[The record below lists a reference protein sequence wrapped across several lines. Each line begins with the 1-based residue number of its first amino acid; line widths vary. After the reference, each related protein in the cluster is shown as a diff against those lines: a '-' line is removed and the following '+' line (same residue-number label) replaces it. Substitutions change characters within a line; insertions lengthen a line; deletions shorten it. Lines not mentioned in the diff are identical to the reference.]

1 MRITANKIDEW
12 ANTADCRVKLPL
24 LIRKLIYE
32 NINDLSKCKF
42 PSLEQTTSSSGFDGI
57 LESNEE
63 TQYVPKGVSVWEM
76 GCNKDKKGK
85 ADDDYDKRKEDP
97 LSTAPKETVYIQVSP
112 RIWKDEKIK
121 EWCDEKNQDNF
132 WKDVILLDA
141 KDLEEWINNT
151 PLLNSGLQKS

>member
-76 GCNKDKKGK
+76 GCAKDKK
-85 ADDDYDKRKEDP
+85 
-97 LSTAPKETVYIQVSP
+97 
-112 RIWKDEKIK
+112 EKQIMIMIK
-121 EWCDEKNQDNF
+121 EK
-132 WKDVILLDA
+132 KIH
-141 KDLEEWINNT
+141 
-151 PLLNSGLQKS
+151 

>member
-12 ANTADCRVKLPL
+12 ANTLDCRAKLPL

-63 TQYVPKGVSVWEM
+63 TQYIPKGVSVWEM
-76 GCNKDKKGK
+76 GCTKYKKEK
-85 ADDDYDKRKEDP
+85 ADGDYDKRKEDP
-97 LSTAPKETVYIQVSP
+97 LNTTPKETVYIQVSP

-121 EWCDEKNQDNF
+121 EWCDEKKQD
-132 WKDVILLDA
+132 
-141 KDLEEWINNT
+141 DLEKCYFIGCKT
-151 PLLNSGLQKS
+151 LRRVD

>member
-12 ANTADCRVKLPL
+12 ANTLYCRAKLPL

-42 PSLEQTTSSSGFDGI
+42 PSLEQTTSSSAFDGI

-63 TQYVPKGVSVWEM
+63 TQYVPKGFSVWEM
-76 GCNKDKKGK
+76 GCNKDKKTK
-85 ADDDYDKRKEDP
+85 VDADYDKRKEDP
-97 LSTAPKETVYIQVSP
+97 LNTTPKETVYIQVSP

-121 EWCDEKNQDNF
+121 EWCDEKNQDDF
-132 WKDVILLDA
+132 WKNVILLDA
-141 KDLEEWINNT
+141 KDLE
-151 PLLNSGLQKS
+151 